1 MYGYT
6 YYWNNYYNKEESVC
20 DCRRHDRYYEAD
32 WNYPCGRPG
41 YYRLDD
47 APHGQATQLSTYKYQ
62 KALQNLKTDLADDP
76 FAHNNLKR
84 SYSVTVRSYSRTRYG
99 G

>member
-6 YYWNNYYNKEESVC
+6 YYWNSYYNNEESVC
-20 DCRRHDRYYEAD
+20 DCRRHNRYYEAD

-41 YYRLDD
+41 YYRFD
-47 APHGQATQLSTYKYQ
+47 AAPQGQYNGLSTYKYQ

-76 FAHNNLKR
+76 YFMR
-84 SYSVTVRSYSRTRYG
+84 E
-99 G
+99 